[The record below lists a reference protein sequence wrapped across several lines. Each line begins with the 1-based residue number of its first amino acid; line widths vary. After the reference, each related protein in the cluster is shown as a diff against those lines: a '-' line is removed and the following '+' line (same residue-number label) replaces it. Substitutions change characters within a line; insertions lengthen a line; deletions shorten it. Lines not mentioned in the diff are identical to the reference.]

1 MCPKSPKCI
10 IFADID
16 LKTDVMKKF
25 FLFFSFLALATGLMA
40 QDCSDLFF
48 SEYVEGSANNKTLEI
63 YNPTSGPIDLSLY
76 VIKRYSNGSPFPTE
90 QLALSGIIQPK
101 DAIVVTNGQT
111 DSIWVSNGGYWS
123 LPIDDELFN
132 LGDLHCSGIYPTPM
146 YFNGDDA
153 MTLETVTGG
162 VIDIFGKIGEQPEN
176 GWNNIPPS
184 YTAGSQFWTSWTEDQ
199 TLIRKASVKKGVTSN
214 PGLFMV
220 HNEWDSIPEDTF
232 DSLGFHKCDCATL
245 GIGEKSAVMHSLAVY
260 PNPAAGGTIYFN
272 VSAPWTEAEILSLNG
287 TPVLQVVSGG
297 KSRNG
302 RLDAGDL
309 SEGSYVLR
317 IRFEDQTE
325 ASTRIIIQ

>member
-1 MCPKSPKCI
+1 
-10 IFADID
+10 
-16 LKTDVMKKF
+16 L
-25 FLFFSFLALATGLMA
+25 LA

-63 YNPTSGPIDLSLY
+63 YNPTNGPIDLSLY

-111 DSIWVSNGGYWS
+111 DSLWVSNGGYWS
-123 LPIDDELFN
+123 LPIADELYN

-199 TLIRKASVKKGVTSN
+199 TLIRKASVKKGVTAN

-220 HNEWDSIPEDTF
+220 QNEWDSIPEDSF

-245 GIGEKSAVMHSLAVY
+245 GIGEKPASQHSLVVY
-260 PNPAAGGTIYFN
+260 PNPAIGPMVYFN
-272 VSAPWTEAEILSLNG
+272 VSSPWTEAEILTLSG
-287 TPVLQVVSGG
+287 TPVLRIASGSPVRSG
-297 KSRNG
+297 KLNT
-302 RLDAGDL
+302 GDL
-309 SEGSYVLR
+309 PEGSYVLR

-325 ASTRIIIQ
+325 TSTKIIIQ